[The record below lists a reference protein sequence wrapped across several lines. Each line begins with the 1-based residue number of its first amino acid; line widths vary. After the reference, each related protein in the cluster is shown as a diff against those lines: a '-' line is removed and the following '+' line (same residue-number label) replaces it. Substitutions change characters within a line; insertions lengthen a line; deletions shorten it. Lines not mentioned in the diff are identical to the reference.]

1 MNAKKREKLGTEQK
15 YCRAN
20 ESSTKPS
27 LSPPHEEISRERLV
41 CMKEHQANTKNNLSC
56 CEL

>member
-1 MNAKKREKLGTEQK
+1 MNVKKSKKLGTEQK

-27 LSPPHEEISRERLV
+27 LSSTRG
-41 CMKEHQANTKNNLSC
+41 NT
-56 CEL
+56 